1 MNENLAFAYRL
12 VVMAALAAGLANL
25 TDRRGDATDR
35 YTPGWEESY
44 FSRP

>member
-1 MNENLAFAYRL
+1 MSENLAFAYWL

-25 TDRRGDATDR
+25 IDRRGDATDR
-35 YTPGWEESY
+35 YAPGWEESY